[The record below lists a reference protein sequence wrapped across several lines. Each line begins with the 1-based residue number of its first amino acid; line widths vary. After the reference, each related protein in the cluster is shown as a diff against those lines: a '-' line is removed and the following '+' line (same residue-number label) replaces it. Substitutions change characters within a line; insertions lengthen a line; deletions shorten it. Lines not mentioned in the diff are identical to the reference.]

1 MGPLG
6 KLNFCDQFRFY
17 PVGPAQ
23 SLHRA
28 VKRIGVRLQLVQ
40 QLPNV
45 GQGFVIEAAAS
56 LAHVDEPALV
66 IVEPKH
72 NGAEIGTA
80 ALGIGVAADHRFKS
94 MGNFDLE
101 PFTGAALLVEGSSFL
116 CEDAFQSLM
125 AGSVQESL
133 AFAGEMF

>member
-1 MGPLG
+1 M
-6 KLNFCDQFRFY
+6 
-17 PVGPAQ
+17 GPAQ
-23 SLHRA
+23 RVHRA

-80 ALGIGVAADHRFKS
+80 ALGLGWP
-94 MGNFDLE
+94 L
-101 PFTGAALLVEGSSFL
+101 GSSSRP
-116 CEDAFQSLM
+116 ASTRSTI
-125 AGSVQESL
+125 A
-133 AFAGEMF
+133 A